1 MTSVILVL
9 VIVNL
14 FVLPE
19 HQKIASLHRYNKSV
33 FCFSVKYGLP
43 DQGCRYIFLLG
54 MRRTKKLELLE
65 GGRSWLERHWN
76 SNDLRS
82 PIDF

>member
-14 FVLPE
+14 FVLPG

-43 DQGCRYIFLLG
+43 DQGCRYIFLFG
-54 MRRTKKLELLE
+54 MRRTKEAGVV
-65 GGRSWLERHWN
+65 GG
-76 SNDLRS
+76 
-82 PIDF
+82 